1 MRSIYT
7 GFAPYGGA
15 DTFFAGANTGR
26 GFIGVYDTI
35 ADEGAREHVY
45 IIKGASGT
53 GKSTLMR
60 KIAEEAETAGY
71 PVRRY
76 LCGSDPTSLDAVVL
90 DERIVVLD
98 GTAPH
103 SRDMV
108 YPGAAS
114 SLIDVSRFW
123 KRDRLAENRAELVA
137 CGAEKKA
144 AFAAGTRYLAAAEM
158 AEEES
163 HEAMARCVDRE
174 KLERFCTRT
183 APKKGTGTV
192 GRAHAY
198 RTHGIGMRGLACTT
212 GPAAAER
219 YGIADGLGAGT
230 VLLAA
235 LENAFCGAEID
246 MSIRPG
252 WFYHANEEPHSLERL
267 MKTYIHSCGGNTSFN
282 LNIPPMP
289 NGRFDERDVARLREL
304 GEALDDAFGEKKKL
318 CGEVTCTPLGDSDTQ
333 CVYHVELPAKTKL
346 SYITLREDISH
357 GQRIEHFTILA
368 GGGAVY
374 HGTTVGHRQICPVN
388 VETKSF
394 DVRIESARDTV
405 YMRDI
410 TAYKA

>member
-114 SLIDVSRFW
+114 SRIDVSRFW

-174 KLERFCTRT
+174 KLER
-183 APKKGTGTV
+183 
-192 GRAHAY
+192 
-198 RTHGIGMRGLACTT
+198 
-212 GPAAAER
+212 
-219 YGIADGLGAGT
+219 GA
-230 VLLAA
+230 
-235 LENAFCGAEID
+235 
-246 MSIRPG
+246 R
-252 WFYHANEEPHSLERL
+252 
-267 MKTYIHSCGGNTSFN
+267 
-282 LNIPPMP
+282 
-289 NGRFDERDVARLREL
+289 ARLS
-304 GEALDDAFGEKKKL
+304 DAWDRDARAGL
-318 CGEVTCTPLGDSDTQ
+318 
-333 CVYHVELPAKTKL
+333 H
-346 SYITLREDISH
+346 H
-357 GQRIEHFTILA
+357 GTR
-368 GGGAVY
+368 GGGAIRDRGRTGCGNGAARGSRKRV
-374 HGTTVGHRQICPVN
+374 
-388 VETKSF
+388 
-394 DVRIESARDTV
+394 SAARRGCVDRTPPDRRPDHLLIYSV
-405 YMRDI
+405 
-410 TAYKA
+410 AGPPL

>member
-158 AEEES
+158 AEAES

-219 YGIADGLGAGT
+219 YGIADVLGAGT

-235 LENAFCGAEID
+235 LENAYLRRGEDVWIGLHPIGDRITSLYIPSQDRLYSLMAEGDGGVDKTIHMTRFAQKEPVGEDRGRAKLAMRVAAGLMDEAVRAFHRAGEAHFRIEELYRAAMDFRALERYAKTVRAEILGRLACKGGAE
-246 MSIRPG
+246 
-252 WFYHANEEPHSLERL
+252 A
-267 MKTYIHSCGGNTSFN
+267 T
-282 LNIPPMP
+282 
-289 NGRFDERDVARLREL
+289 
-304 GEALDDAFGEKKKL
+304 
-318 CGEVTCTPLGDSDTQ
+318 
-333 CVYHVELPAKTKL
+333 
-346 SYITLREDISH
+346 
-357 GQRIEHFTILA
+357 
-368 GGGAVY
+368 
-374 HGTTVGHRQICPVN
+374 
-388 VETKSF
+388 
-394 DVRIESARDTV
+394 
-405 YMRDI
+405 
-410 TAYKA
+410 